1 MKKST
6 FKKAKTAILPL
17 VICLFLLIMSLSTT
31 SCRKS
36 EDQEAPIVKVYPE
49 ENPLAAFYTASGL
62 TKIYEELG
70 VDHYES
76 GLKFSTAVKGKINA
90 ITLRLPEATN
100 NVRVTIWDNDTK
112 AVIRTITIDVPTAGI
127 LSTKTIEPIYLEK
140 SKEYTISMNTIS
152 WYLHK
157 KPDNSEVT
165 FPLTAGN
172 IKFLGMT
179 RLYGT
184 NQIFPATLITYST
197 LGEVSM
203 IFQQVD

>member
-112 AVIRTITIDVPTAGI
+112 AVIRTITVDVPTAGI
-127 LSTKTIEPIYLEK
+127 LSTKTIEPVYLEK

>member
-1 MKKST
+1 
-6 FKKAKTAILPL
+6 
-17 VICLFLLIMSLSTT
+17 MSLSTT

-112 AVIRTITIDVPTAGI
+112 AVIRTITVDVPTAGI
-127 LSTKTIEPIYLEK
+127 LSTKTIEPVNLEK

-165 FPLTAGN
+165 FPLIAGN